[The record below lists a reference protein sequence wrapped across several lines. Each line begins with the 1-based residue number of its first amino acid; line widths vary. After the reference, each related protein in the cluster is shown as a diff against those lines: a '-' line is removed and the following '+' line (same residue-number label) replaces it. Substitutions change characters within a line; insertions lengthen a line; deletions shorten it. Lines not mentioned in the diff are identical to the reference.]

1 MQKWV
6 TIRTMFV
13 IAALIAYFSST
24 PAQTNGVEMPMGDT
38 WPSGENFIYV
48 PRAAVMLGARE
59 EEPVHPRRE
68 CITIPRF
75 DHRQIKE
82 NEFAAH
88 ISPELP
94 GRPARTR
101 EALRRAACATSL
113 PLAQASRPTLARCQ
127 ILSRPFSAR

>member
-59 EEPVHPRRE
+59 EEPVILE
-68 CITIPRF
+68 
-75 DHRQIKE
+75 E
-82 NEFAAH
+82 NALPFRGSFTVKLKKTSSQR
-88 ISPELP
+88 ISPQNSQAVRLERGKHSA
-94 GRPARTR
+94 GRHAR
-101 EALRRAACATSL
+101 
-113 PLAQASRPTLARCQ
+113 PRCRWRKHRGQ
-127 ILSRPFSAR
+127 R